1 MPTYASNDDN
11 TRRNPYDPRTG
22 STGDDAEPTRDDE
35 QSGDAARSGE
45 GTSRR
50 SRKRQHSD
58 DVVDRTGEHDPGAPD
73 QSDGNDPAP
82 KPRRSFDY
90 PVHGR
95 LFA

>member
-73 QSDGNDPAP
+73 QFD
-82 KPRRSFDY
+82 RR
-90 PVHGR
+90 
-95 LFA
+95 